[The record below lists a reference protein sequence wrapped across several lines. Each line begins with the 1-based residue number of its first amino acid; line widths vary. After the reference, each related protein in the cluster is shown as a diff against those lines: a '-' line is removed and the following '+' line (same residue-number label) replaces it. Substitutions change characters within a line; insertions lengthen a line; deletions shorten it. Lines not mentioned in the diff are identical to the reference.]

1 MTHLRY
7 ISAMLILLGFT
18 GFCIS
23 WGIDWNDLR
32 FDPRE
37 TWRAMCV
44 VLVGLGVIGLLNKWR
59 VK

>member
-1 MTHLRY
+1 MTHLRF
-7 ISAMLILLGFT
+7 ISFVIGLLGFT
-18 GFCIS
+18 GY
-23 WGIDWNDLR
+23 WLTGAIDWNDLR

-44 VLVGLGVIGLLNKWR
+44 VLVVLGAVGLLNKWR